1 MPTSRLRV
9 GVIFGG
15 RSGEHEVSLVS
26 AGSVLQ
32 ALDPAKYDVV
42 PIGITREGRWISA
55 PQAMALL
62 KERSGLE
69 QAPGCV
75 LMPEPHHEGL
85 LMLPAGQG
93 TTGARDV
100 VIPLVHGTY
109 GEDGTLQGLL
119 ELADVPYVGAGVL
132 GSAVGMD
139 KIVQKQ
145 LFTQAGLAVAKYVW
159 HLSSACRAHPAK
171 VARDVQASLRYPVF
185 VKPANTGSSVGITKA
200 HNRTELLAGMAA
212 AAQFDRKVI
221 FEQGVADARE
231 IECSL
236 LGNDDPVAS
245 VCGEVIPSNE
255 FYDYDAKYV
264 DGSSRAE
271 IPAKLPRR
279 ISTRIQRMAI
289 RAYRAIDCAGMARA
303 DFFVTRRK
311 GTIYLNELN
320 SIPGFTSISMYPKL
334 WEASGVTFRALLDR
348 LIELAL
354 QRHAEKGLLHHS
366 FDPSSDW
373 YRK

>member
-1 MPTSRLRV
+1 MSTSRLRV
-9 GVIFGG
+9 GIIFGG

-26 AGSVLQ
+26 ASSVLQ

-69 QAPGCV
+69 TAPGCV

-85 LMLPAGQG
+85 LMLSTGQVS
-93 TTGARDV
+93 TGALDV

-171 VARDVQASLRYPVF
+171 VVRDVQAALRYPVF

-200 HNRTELLAGMAA
+200 HNRAELLAGMATA
-212 AAQFDRKVI
+212 VLFDRKVI

-231 IECSL
+231 IECSV

-271 IPAKLPRR
+271 IPAKLPRS
-279 ISTRIQRMAI
+279 ISRRIQRMAI
-289 RAYRAIDCAGMARA
+289 RAYGAIDCAGMARA

-320 SIPGFTSISMYPKL
+320 TIPGFTSISMYPKL
-334 WEASGVTFRALLDR
+334 WEASGVVFPALLDR
-348 LIELAL
+348 LIELAM
-354 QRHAEKGLLHHS
+354 QRHAEKGLLRHS